1 MGTLFHARPILHHHN
16 IVGAADCRQAMGY
29 HYRRAILGNTV
40 ESGLDDFFA
49 TNIDGTSGLIKN

>member
-1 MGTLFHARPILHHHN
+1 MGTLFRARSILHHHN

-29 HYRRAILGNTV
+29 HYRRAIFGNTV